1 MEKFGVKLKSPRTG
15 EWFWFLDRNGEIKE
29 FTKQQAD
36 ARAKLWNNTDVAK
49 VVKITAAATKKK
61 TKKKVTKKKVTKKKV
76 TKKKVAKK
84 KASKKKAKKKVS
96 KKEET

>member
-36 ARAKLWNNTDVAK
+36 ARAKLWNNTDVKK
-49 VVKITAAATKKK
+49 VTKKE
-61 TKKKVTKKKVTKKKV
+61 VTKKKVTKKKV
-76 TKKKVAKK
+76 VKK